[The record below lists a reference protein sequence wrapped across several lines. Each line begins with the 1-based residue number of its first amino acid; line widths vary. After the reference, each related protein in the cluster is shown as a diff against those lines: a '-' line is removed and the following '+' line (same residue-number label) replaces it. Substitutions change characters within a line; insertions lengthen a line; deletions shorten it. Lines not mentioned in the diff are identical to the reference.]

1 MYVKDS
7 FESKYQLLIR
17 GREKIGFKHTKT
29 PKAFIDYSQAIDVF
43 ENLQDYNATK
53 TRKVLI
59 VFGDMIADME
69 ANTNRVPQL

>member
-29 PKAFIDYSQAIDVF
+29 PKEFIDYSQAIDVF

-53 TRKVLI
+53 IREVLT

-69 ANTNRVPQL
+69 ANTN